1 MDAVLGRLGE
11 LGPWS
16 YVVVG
21 AFAFLEASAFVGLVA
36 PGETAVLF
44 GGFLAGQGY
53 VSPVGVAASAALGGV
68 LGDTVGYELGYRAG
82 PRLLARWRLRRAAV
96 DRARRAFQRH
106 GGKAVFFGRFVGF
119 LRAFA
124 PFVAGLS
131 GMPYRRFVVYNASG
145 AVLWAVACTAL
156 GYLAGANWRR
166 IGHWVSWTGA
176 AVVLALA
183 VVVALRWR
191 RLRRALA

>member
-1 MDAVLGRLGE
+1 MEAVLGRLAE
-11 LGPWS
+11 LGYWT

-36 PGETAVLF
+36 PGETAVVF

-53 VSPVGVAASAALGGV
+53 VSPVGIAASAAVGGV
-68 LGDTVGYELGYRAG
+68 IGDTVGYELGYHAG

-96 DRARRAFQRH
+96 DRARRVFQRH

-124 PFVAGLS
+124 PFVAGLAAR
-131 GMPYRRFVVYNASG
+131 PYGRFLVYTASG
-145 AVLWAVACTAL
+145 AVRGAGGCTAL
-156 GYLAGANWRR
+156 GDLAGANWRR
-166 IGHWVSWTGA
+166 IEHWVSWSGA

-183 VVVALRWR
+183 LVLALHWR
-191 RLRRALA
+191 RLRRAAA